1 MDTLDQSLLGLL
13 RANARLSVATLA
25 KKLDVSRGTID
36 NRIRKLEE
44 RGIIVGY
51 TVRLRPEV
59 ETEDIVAWMS
69 IAVEGHET
77 RKIVNL
83 LMGEPSVAGLHDT
96 NGRWDL
102 LAELRV
108 PTIEQL
114 SEVLDRLRT
123 LKGISA
129 TETSI
134 HLKLSLIHI

>member
-1 MDTLDQSLLGLL
+1 MDTLDQNLLGLL

-36 NRIRKLEE
+36 NRIQKLEE
-44 RGIIVGY
+44 RGIILGY

-108 PTIEQL
+108 PTIDQL

-123 LKGISA
+123 LKGIAA

-134 HLKLSLIHI
+134 HLKTFKAL

>member
-1 MDTLDQSLLGLL
+1 MDTLDQNLLGLL
-13 RANARLSVATLA
+13 RADARMSVATLA

-44 RGIIVGY
+44 RGVIRGY

-77 RKIVNL
+77 RKIVSL

-108 PTIEQL
+108 PTIDQL

-123 LKGISA
+123 LKGIAA

-134 HLKLSLIHI
+134 HLKTFKAL

>member
-1 MDTLDQSLLGLL
+1 MDTLDQNLLGLL
-13 RANARLSVATLA
+13 RADARMSVATLA

-36 NRIRKLEE
+36 NRIHKLEE
-44 RGIIVGY
+44 RGIIRGY

-77 RKIVNL
+77 RKIVSL
-83 LMGEPSVAGLHDT
+83 LMGEPAVAGLHDT

-108 PTIEQL
+108 PTIDQL

-123 LKGISA
+123 LKGIAA

-134 HLKLSLIHI
+134 HLKTFKAL

>member
-1 MDTLDQSLLGLL
+1 MDTLDQNLLGLL
-13 RANARLSVATLA
+13 RVNSRMSVATLA

-36 NRIRKLEE
+36 NRIQKLEE
-44 RGIIVGY
+44 RGIIRGY

-77 RKIVNL
+77 RKIVSL

-108 PTIEQL
+108 PTIDQL

-123 LKGISA
+123 LKGIAA

-134 HLKLSLIHI
+134 HLKTFKAL

>member
-1 MDTLDQSLLGLL
+1 L
-13 RANARLSVATLA
+13 RADARMSVATLA

-44 RGIIVGY
+44 RGIIRGY

-77 RKIVNL
+77 RKIVSL
-83 LMGEPSVAGLHDT
+83 LMGEPAVAGLHDT

-108 PTIEQL
+108 PTIDQL

-123 LKGISA
+123 LKGIAA

-134 HLKLSLIHI
+134 HLKTFKAL

>member
-1 MDTLDQSLLGLL
+1 MDTLDQNLLGLL
-13 RANARLSVATLA
+13 RANARMSVATLA

-36 NRIRKLEE
+36 NRIQKLEE
-44 RGIIVGY
+44 RGIILGY

-83 LMGEPSVAGLHDT
+83 LMGEPSVASLHDT

-108 PTIEQL
+108 PTIDQL
-114 SEVLDRLRT
+114 SDVLDRLRT
-123 LKGISA
+123 LKGIAA

-134 HLKLSLIHI
+134 HLKTFKAL

>member
-1 MDTLDQSLLGLL
+1 MDATDQQLLSLLRKDA
-13 RANARLSVATLA
+13 RASIATLA
-25 KKLDVSRGTID
+25 QKLGVSRGTVT
-36 NRIRKLEE
+36 NRITRLEDA
-44 RGIIVGY
+44 GIIVGY
-51 TVRLRPEV
+51 TVRLRPDAEPN
-59 ETEDIVAWMS
+59 EIHAWMS

-77 RKIVNL
+77 RKIVSL

-108 PTIEQL
+108 PTIDQL

-134 HLKLSLIHI
+134 HLKTFKAL

>member
-1 MDTLDQSLLGLL
+1 MDTLDRNLLGLL
-13 RANARLSVATLA
+13 RADARMSVATLA

-36 NRIRKLEE
+36 NRIQKLEE
-44 RGIIVGY
+44 RGVILGY
-51 TVRLRPEV
+51 TVRLRPEAQ
-59 ETEDIVAWMS
+59 TEDIVAWMS

-108 PTIEQL
+108 PTIDQL

-123 LKGISA
+123 LKGIAA

-134 HLKLSLIHI
+134 HLKTFKAL

>member
-1 MDTLDQSLLGLL
+1 MDTLDQNLLGLL
-13 RANARLSVATLA
+13 RADARMSVATLA
-25 KKLDVSRGTID
+25 KKLDVSRGTVD

-44 RGIIVGY
+44 RGIIRGY

-77 RKIVNL
+77 RKIVSL

-108 PTIEQL
+108 PTIDQL

-123 LKGISA
+123 LKGIAA

-134 HLKLSLIHI
+134 HLKTFKAF

>member
-1 MDTLDQSLLGLL
+1 MDTLDQNLLGLL
-13 RANARLSVATLA
+13 RADARMSVATLA
-25 KKLDVSRGTID
+25 KKLDVSRGTVD

-44 RGIIVGY
+44 RGIIRGY

-77 RKIVNL
+77 RKIVSL

-108 PTIEQL
+108 PTIDQL

-123 LKGISA
+123 LKGIAA

-134 HLKLSLIHI
+134 HLKTFKAL

>member
-1 MDTLDQSLLGLL
+1 MDTLDRNLLGLL
-13 RANARLSVATLA
+13 RADARMSVATLA

-36 NRIRKLEE
+36 NRIQKLEE
-44 RGIIVGY
+44 RGVILGY
-51 TVRLRPEV
+51 TVRLRPEA

-108 PTIEQL
+108 PTIDQL

-123 LKGISA
+123 LKGIAA

-134 HLKLSLIHI
+134 HLKTFKAL

>member
-1 MDTLDQSLLGLL
+1 MDTLDQNLLGLL

-44 RGIIVGY
+44 RGLILGY

-108 PTIEQL
+108 PTIDEL

-123 LKGISA
+123 LKGIAA

-134 HLKLSLIHI
+134 HLKTFKAL

>member
-1 MDTLDQSLLGLL
+1 MDTLDQNLLGLL
-13 RANARLSVATLA
+13 RADARMSVATLA

-44 RGIIVGY
+44 RGIIRGY

-77 RKIVNL
+77 RKIVSL
-83 LMGEPSVAGLHDT
+83 LMGEPAVAGLHDT

-108 PTIEQL
+108 PTIDQL

-123 LKGISA
+123 LKGIAA

-134 HLKLSLIHI
+134 HLKTFKAF

>member
-1 MDTLDQSLLGLL
+1 MDTLDQNLLGLL
-13 RANARLSVATLA
+13 RVDARMSVATLA
-25 KKLDVSRGTID
+25 KKLDVSRGTVD

-44 RGIIVGY
+44 RGIIRGY

-77 RKIVNL
+77 RKIVSL

-108 PTIEQL
+108 PTIDQL

-123 LKGISA
+123 LKGIAA

-134 HLKLSLIHI
+134 HLKTFKAL

>member
-134 HLKLSLIHI
+134 HLKKFKAF

>member
-1 MDTLDQSLLGLL
+1 MDTLDQNLLGLL
-13 RANARLSVATLA
+13 RADARMSVATLA

-44 RGIIVGY
+44 RGIIRGY

-77 RKIVNL
+77 RKIVSL

-108 PTIEQL
+108 PTIDQL

-123 LKGISA
+123 LKGIAA

-134 HLKLSLIHI
+134 HLKTFKAL

>member
-108 PTIEQL
+108 PCL
-114 SEVLDRLRT
+114 LY
-123 LKGISA
+123 
-129 TETSI
+129 TSP
-134 HLKLSLIHI
+134 SPRD

>member
-1 MDTLDQSLLGLL
+1 MDTLDQNLLGLL
-13 RANARLSVATLA
+13 RADARMSVATLA

-44 RGIIVGY
+44 RGIILGY

-77 RKIVNL
+77 RKIVSL

-108 PTIEQL
+108 PTIDQL

-123 LKGISA
+123 LKGIAA

-134 HLKLSLIHI
+134 HLKTFKAL

>member
-1 MDTLDQSLLGLL
+1 MDTLDQNLLGLL
-13 RANARLSVATLA
+13 RADARMSVATLA

-36 NRIRKLEE
+36 NRIQKLEE
-44 RGIIVGY
+44 RGIIRGY

-77 RKIVNL
+77 RKIVSL
-83 LMGEPSVAGLHDT
+83 LMGEPAVAGLHDT

-108 PTIEQL
+108 PTIDQL

-123 LKGISA
+123 LKGIAA

-134 HLKLSLIHI
+134 HLKTFKAL

>member
-108 PTIEQL
+108 ANIEEM
-114 SEVLDRLRT
+114 SRVLDRVRLI
-123 LKGISA
+123 KAISA

-134 HLKLSLIHI
+134 HLKSYKLD

>member
-1 MDTLDQSLLGLL
+1 MDTLDQNLLGLL
-13 RANARLSVATLA
+13 RADARTSVATLA

-36 NRIRKLEE
+36 NRIQKLEE
-44 RGIIVGY
+44 RGIILGY

-108 PTIEQL
+108 PTIDQL

-123 LKGISA
+123 LKGIAA

-134 HLKLSLIHI
+134 HLKTFKAL